1 MRLFDSARLRNT
13 LDFAG
18 AQLLPKASRFVPCV
32 AVLGTVWLAQAIK
45 SMSATMHG

>member
-18 AQLLPKASRFVPCV
+18 AQLLPKASRF
-32 AVLGTVWLAQAIK
+32 AHALQFLELSG
-45 SMSATMHG
+45 